1 MSQLFS
7 LNGQVAILTGGTNG
21 IGLGY
26 AKGLASA
33 DLDQLILTYRS
44 ESTLEKAKKIIHE
57 VNPNV
62 QIDGIKI
69 DFLKDEEDEII
80 TKIVEES
87 YKLSKTSNID
97 ILVNNAGITERYP
110 FEDFPQD
117 KFDDVIK
124 VDLNIPVKLTKA
136 IGKKMLETNT
146 KGKIV
151 FTASLLSFQGG
162 MLSTPYAISKGA
174 LKQFTQAVSN
184 EWSSRGIRVN
194 SIAPGYIK
202 TNLTDSMSD
211 ENKKIVDL
219 RIPMKR
225 WGNPDDF
232 MGPIVYL
239 TSDAS
244 KYVTGDT
251 LLVDGGWMGR

>member
-1 MSQLFS
+1 MVGKCLKQIPRVRLF
-7 LNGQVAILTGGTNG
+7 
-21 IGLGY
+21 
-26 AKGLASA
+26 
-33 DLDQLILTYRS
+33 YRFF
-44 ESTLEKAKKIIHE
+44 III
-57 VNPNV
+57 P
-62 QIDGIKI
+62 
-69 DFLKDEEDEII
+69 
-80 TKIVEES
+80 
-87 YKLSKTSNID
+87 
-97 ILVNNAGITERYP
+97 RR
-110 FEDFPQD
+110 
-117 KFDDVIK
+117 DV
-124 VDLNIPVKLTKA
+124 VD
-136 IGKKMLETNT
+136 
-146 KGKIV
+146 
-151 FTASLLSFQGG
+151 
-162 MLSTPYAISKGA
+162 PYAISKGA

-202 TNLTDSMSD
+202 TNLTDSMSE

>member
-1 MSQLFS
+1 MKQIPRVRLF
-7 LNGQVAILTGGTNG
+7 
-21 IGLGY
+21 
-26 AKGLASA
+26 
-33 DLDQLILTYRS
+33 YRFF
-44 ESTLEKAKKIIHE
+44 III
-57 VNPNV
+57 P
-62 QIDGIKI
+62 
-69 DFLKDEEDEII
+69 
-80 TKIVEES
+80 
-87 YKLSKTSNID
+87 
-97 ILVNNAGITERYP
+97 RR
-110 FEDFPQD
+110 
-117 KFDDVIK
+117 DV
-124 VDLNIPVKLTKA
+124 VD
-136 IGKKMLETNT
+136 
-146 KGKIV
+146 
-151 FTASLLSFQGG
+151 
-162 MLSTPYAISKGA
+162 PYAISKGA

-202 TNLTDSMSD
+202 TNLTDSMSE

>member
-1 MSQLFS
+1 
-7 LNGQVAILTGGTNG
+7 
-21 IGLGY
+21 
-26 AKGLASA
+26 
-33 DLDQLILTYRS
+33 
-44 ESTLEKAKKIIHE
+44 
-57 VNPNV
+57 
-62 QIDGIKI
+62 
-69 DFLKDEEDEII
+69 
-80 TKIVEES
+80 
-87 YKLSKTSNID
+87 
-97 ILVNNAGITERYP
+97 
-110 FEDFPQD
+110 
-117 KFDDVIK
+117 
-124 VDLNIPVKLTKA
+124 
-136 IGKKMLETNT
+136 MLETNT

-202 TNLTDSMSD
+202 TNLTDSMSE